1 MKHITLYIGGV
12 AVDLDDNALVQ
23 MNYTA
28 EELTNPTVVKNSY
41 SQQVTLQG
49 TPTNNKVFGSMFQ
62 LDRRTVSGGSVGV
75 GFSALAKTPFV
86 IYDDAEEIV
95 ERGYV
100 KLDEVVRNG
109 SKVEYTI
116 TLFGGLG
123 EFFYALSYREDGE
136 KMTLADLDYLGT
148 DDPDS
153 ELDFYITAEAVDTAW
168 GSLGVSTAS
177 PADKWDVVNFAP
189 CYNGLPD
196 DFEADKA
203 LFRPITAGMA
213 DSVEQDGVTYTTTD
227 GWALVELSEEYDEW
241 QTRDL
246 RSYLQRPVVSM
257 RAILEACANPANNGG
272 HTVTFDPTFF
282 NTTNPYWT
290 RTWVT
295 LPILRTIEQEQVEA
309 TIQASVAVEGITS
322 GATSADV
329 VVGSSLW
336 GGTSNI
342 QLSLRPIVRFN
353 AAPPLVDGDEV
364 NMGSNAILLK
374 VYAYDIDGNVIGESA
389 EGILAYNDS
398 FGVNG
403 SFFFDSASN
412 SGEWDG
418 DDLVLTL
425 DGMSN
430 VSRFEVSATIRYAT
444 MEVYDAD
451 GNAVPI
457 AGYDVVS
464 VPDVSFVEYAT
475 FINARTGSL
484 ITKKMLLSSDNA
496 PADYLLS
503 FCKVFGLHFIYD
515 KGTKT
520 VTIATRNTL
529 YDGEVIDL
537 SERINYD
544 EEVKISPFAFD
555 AKWYDFGFEYEEG
568 AYAEYYALA
577 MGQPY
582 GRQRV
587 NTGYD
592 FDTSDKQVLDGN
604 VFKGAVEVLARE
616 KYFVDVAKN
625 GTPVPSVFL
634 DAGHKYTLYA
644 GSETTQVDAP
654 TPTADDS
661 ITYWN
666 ETYKTYDKVPKVQ
679 FEDDEHGAVELSDVL
694 LFYRATIPNYGGFML
709 TDDSAL
715 MGQLNE
721 GEPCWILNGV
731 LPRVY
736 IPSFGRY
743 LYAAGDAQA
752 IERSLDLG
760 TPLEADIPDVSFA
773 EGSDIYTQAWRQ
785 YLADRYDL
793 DTKVVTCKVQMVGLK
808 VGAELLRKF
817 YYFEGCLWVLN
828 KISNYNLAD
837 YTPMVECE
845 FVKVK
850 SKDNYLSGQVWQ

>member
-86 IYDDAEEIV
+86 IYDDTEAIV

-109 SKVEYTI
+109 SKVEYTV

-123 EFFYALSYREDGE
+123 EFFYSLSYRADGE
-136 KMTLADLDYLGT
+136 KMTLADLDYLGEA
-148 DDPDS
+148 DPS
-153 ELDFYITAEAVDTAW
+153 KELDFYINAEAVDAAW
-168 GSLGVSTAS
+168 NALGLRTNKATN
-177 PADKWDVVNFAP
+177 KWQVVNFAP
-189 CYNGLPD
+189 CYNGIPD

-203 LFRPITAGMA
+203 IFRPAAAGMPT
-213 DSVEQDGVTYTTTD
+213 SVTEDGVTYTTND
-227 GWALVELSEEYDEW
+227 GWALVELSEEYTEW

-257 RAILEACANPANNGG
+257 RAIVEACADPKNNGG
-272 HTVTFDPTFF
+272 HTVVLDPAFF
-282 NTTNPYWT
+282 NNNNPYWV

-295 LPILRTIEQEQVEA
+295 LPILRTVEQEQVEA
-309 TIQASVAVEGITS
+309 TIKASLSFGEVLTATYVDVA
-322 GATSADV
+322 
-329 VVGSSLW
+329 VGSSLW
-336 GGTSNI
+336 GGTSKV
-342 QLSLRPIVRFN
+342 QLTIRPTIKLANGGQVLDGDVLSMRGNTVTFFGKIYD
-353 AAPPLVDGDEV
+353 VDGV
-364 NMGSNAILLK
+364 L
-374 VYAYDIDGNVIGESA
+374 IGQTNTATISTTDT
-389 EGILAYNDS
+389 LATK
-398 FGVNG
+398 G
-403 SFFFDSASN
+403 SFIYDSTAN
-412 SGEWDG
+412 VGVWDG
-418 DDLVLTL
+418 ADVVLTAEAL
-425 DGMSN
+425 EN
-430 VSRFEVSATIRYAT
+430 VSRIVVVVSPSGGAGV
-444 MEVYDAD
+444 VYDED
-451 GNAVPI
+451 GDAQ
-457 AGYDVVS
+457 ALLGYYGES
-464 VPDVSFVEYAT
+464 VDGLSFVEYAT

-537 SERINYD
+537 SERINYG
-544 EEVKISPFAFD
+544 EEVKISPFAFE

-568 AYAEYYALA
+568 AYAEFYALA

-592 FDTSDKQVLDGN
+592 FDTSDKQVLDGI
-604 VFKGAVEVLARE
+604 VFNGACEVLARE
-616 KYFVDVAKN
+616 KYFVDVAKD
-625 GTPVPSVFL
+625 GTPVPSVFI
-634 DAGHKYTLYA
+634 DADHKYTLYA
-644 GSETTQVDAP
+644 GAKTTQVDAP
-654 TPTADDS
+654 TPTADYA

-666 ETYKTYDKVPKVQ
+666 DTYKTYDKVPKVQ
-679 FEDDEHGAVELSDVL
+679 FEDDEHGAVEMSDVL
-694 LFYRATIPNYGGFML
+694 LFYRGAIPNYGGFMV

-715 MGQLNE
+715 MGRLNE

-743 LYAAGDAQA
+743 LYAAGDAQT

-760 TPLEADIPDVSFA
+760 TPLEADIPDVRFA
-773 EGSDIYTQAWRQ
+773 DGSDIYTQAWRR
-785 YLADRYDL
+785 YLADRYDI
-793 DTKVVTCKVQMVGLK
+793 DTKVVTCKVQMVGLN

-828 KISNYNLAD
+828 KISNYNLTD
-837 YTPMVECE
+837 YAPMVECE

-850 SKDNYLSGQVWQ
+850 SKDNYLEGQIWR